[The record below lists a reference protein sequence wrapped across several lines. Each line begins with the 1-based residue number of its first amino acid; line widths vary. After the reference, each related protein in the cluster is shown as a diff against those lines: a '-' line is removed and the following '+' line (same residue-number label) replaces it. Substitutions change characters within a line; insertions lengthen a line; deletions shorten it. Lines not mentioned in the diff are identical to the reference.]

1 MFAAG
6 LIAGPALPLGDQ
18 DHVAIVA
25 AMRDGSGFYNLVSGI
40 VPAGAFAGRLVPLP
54 TLAIIESRAGVFP
67 MTIVLC
73 ATIASILLIGWN
85 WLGAMFADGPA
96 RLTGG
101 LLLLGGTAVGALLT
115 IIEPHAGW
123 VALLVAWSLLLRDR
137 HRWIEATALAAAAAT
152 IDPAALI
159 FMIVMAAAAM
169 HDGEGRETGGWL
181 IAAALG
187 VTTWVVHR
195 MTLASLELTPVGIG
209 DPAAPIDAVVAALL
223 PGLPVWLGAAT
234 WTFAVAGWGVTR
246 GRLAARVAMTTAAGM
261 VLAFVPG
268 MESAATL
275 TVVML
280 PLGLV
285 FAVDATASLVRQ
297 ALSRRR
303 ITVTRVA
310 RRAETR

>member
-1 MFAAG
+1 MLGAG
-6 LIAGPALPLGDQ
+6 LIAGPALTLGDQ
-18 DHVAIVA
+18 DHLAIVA

-40 VPAGAFAGRLVPLP
+40 APAGAFAGRLIPLP
-54 TLAIIESRAGVFP
+54 TLAIVECRVGVLG

-73 ATIASILLIGWN
+73 ATIASILLVGWN
-85 WLGAMFADGPA
+85 RLGSMFADVPA

-115 IIEPHAGW
+115 IVEPHAGW

-137 HRWIEATALAAAAAT
+137 HRWIEAAALAAAATA

-159 FMIVMAAAAM
+159 FVIVMAAAAM
-169 HDGEGRETGGWL
+169 HGGRGRETFGWL
-181 IAAALG
+181 LAAALG
-187 VTTWVVHR
+187 AITWIAHR
-195 MTLASLELTPVGIG
+195 VALSSLGLPSVGIG
-209 DPAAPIDAVVAALL
+209 DPAAPIDVAVAALL
-223 PGLPVWLGAAT
+223 PGLPVWLGLAT

-246 GRLAARVAMTTAAGM
+246 GGLAARVAITTAMGM

-268 MESAATL
+268 MQSAATL
-275 TVVML
+275 TVVLL
-280 PLGLV
+280 PIGLV
-285 FAVDATASLVRQ
+285 FAVDAVGSLIRQ
-297 ALSRRR
+297 AASRRR